1 MNLISDYL
9 ARAKEARET
18 AATITDPGA
27 RAEMLKIA
35 EICERLAARHPA
47 AAEAAGGASQGSGG
61 NSIN

>member
-18 AATITDPGA
+18 AETITDPGA

-35 EICERLAARHPA
+35 EICERMAARHPA
-47 AAEAAGGASQGSGG
+47 AEIKGEGRPGTAESF
-61 NSIN
+61 